1 MGGRR
6 RGIKDVIGMTEEEWL
21 EEAAKHGYGSDSET
35 DSDSESQTDSDSEES
50 GSEESA
56 ADEEKILD
64 LIKMKKSQNCC
75 QQVKL
80 CSSFVV
86 LKVQHAPSLKVM
98 KVQEGVNSK

>member
-56 ADEEKILD
+56 ADEEGENLGP
-64 LIKMKKSQNCC
+64 NFC

-80 CSSFVV
+80 CSS
-86 LKVQHAPSLKVM
+86 
-98 KVQEGVNSK
+98 